1 MPQGS
6 TGEAACK
13 AACSV
18 ELPFLP
24 GSTLNFTGAKLAS
37 SVCANIPS
45 SATVVPRTQPDVGSG
60 LKQRSVSSFN
70 RFSPGTKKLGGA
82 SKRMRAQGA
91 PQFCLQ
97 NPG

>member
-1 MPQGS
+1 VLSCPSCPEKLSISRARNLPIQYALTYPPQPPL
-6 TGEAACK
+6 CY
-13 AACSV
+13 
-18 ELPFLP
+18 
-24 GSTLNFTGAKLAS
+24 AS
-37 SVCANIPS
+37 HTA
-45 SATVVPRTQPDVGSG
+45 RRSG

-70 RFSPGTKKLGGA
+70 RFSPGKKKLGGA